1 MGFHMPVFL
10 YFEYKCDPDDPDE
23 GLFRS
28 AFLVCVS
35 DYMRD
40 RHYSHILKR

>member
-1 MGFHMPVFL
+1 MGYSMPLFL
-10 YFEYKCDPDDPDE
+10 YYEYEYDPSDPDD

-35 DYMRD
+35 AYKFVRG
-40 RHYSHILKR
+40 HH